1 MAPRVVLITGANRGL
16 GLELAQRYLAEPDHI
31 LIAAIRDPSPARTAS
46 LTSAPMGQG
55 TRLVVVNYE
64 AAVEKSPFD
73 AVKSLEADHGIEH
86 LDIVVANA
94 ALASEFP
101 AIKDVKRGSML
112 EHYTVNVVS
121 IVELYRATR
130 PLLEKAW
137 GLSRPRSPVFATM
150 GSGAGTLTRQPVVP
164 NGVYGA
170 SKAAAHW
177 YSQRINIE
185 EEWLSSP
192 VIDPGWVQTEMGDLA
207 AETWGMGKAPT
218 TVKGSCDGMFTVLN
232 DSESKAKFGGKMVLY
247 TGEIQAW

>member
-16 GLELAQRYLAEPDHI
+16 GFELAQRYLAESDHI
-31 LIAAIRDPSPARTAS
+31 LIAAMRDPSPARTAS
-46 LTSAPMGQG
+46 LTSTAKGQG
-55 TRLVVVNYE
+55 TKLVVINYE
-64 AAVEKSPFD
+64 AAVEKSPAD
-73 AVKSLEADHGIEH
+73 AVESLKADHGIDH

-94 ALASEFP
+94 AIVKELP
-101 AIKDVKRGSML
+101 TIKEVKRDSML
-112 EHYTVNVVS
+112 EHYTVNVVA

-137 GLSRPRSPVFATM
+137 ELSRRGSPVFATM
-150 GSGAGTLTRQPVVP
+150 GSLAGTLGRQPAFP

-192 VIDPGWVQTEMGDLA
+192 VIDPGWVQTDMGDYA
-207 AETWGMGKAPT
+207 AEVYGVGKAPIT
-218 TVKGSCDGMFTVLN
+218 AKESCDGMFSVLN
-232 DSESKAKFGGKMVLY
+232 DPESKAKYGGKMVLY
-247 TGEIQAW
+247 TGEIQVW